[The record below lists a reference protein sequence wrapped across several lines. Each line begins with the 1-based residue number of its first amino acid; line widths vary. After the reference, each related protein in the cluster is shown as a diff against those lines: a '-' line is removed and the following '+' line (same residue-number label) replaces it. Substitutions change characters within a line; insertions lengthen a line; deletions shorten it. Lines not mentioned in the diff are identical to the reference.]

1 MAVAL
6 GDARG
11 AVERGGA
18 GARREVAGV
27 GAQAHGTA
35 QAADGLLLFHEGD
48 DGVRGP
54 GGELG
59 AVGVGPAQDVAG
71 EGDDGAL
78 HPQADAQEGRARG
91 AGVGDGAEHPQQ
103 AAPPETARDEDGV
116 GAGQARGGVAGL
128 ERLGF
133 HAQDLELGAVGQ
145 GGVGEGLVDALVSVL
160 VADVLAHDGDGDGA
174 RGAERAGQPGAV
186 VAQIQRPRLQ
196 AQGAEG
202 LHVKPLLREFDG
214 HLVDG
219 VADVELLD
227 DAAPGDVAEGGEL
240 AQVLG
245 LQAALGAADQEV
257 GLDADVAQDA
267 DGLLRGLGLELLG
280 GLEVRDVGQVD
291 EGDVAGL
298 GGHPELPRGLEEGKA
313 LDVAGGAADLGDGDV
328 HVRPMEGA
336 HGALDLVGDVGDD
349 LDGRAQ
355 VAALALAGDHRAV
368 DFAAGVVGGLGAGD
382 AGDALVV
389 AQVKVGLRAVV
400 GDEDLAVLVG
410 AHRAG
415 VDVEVR
421 VQLLHGHAVAAPA
434 QEEGERGGGDA
445 LAEAADDAAGDE
457 EVLGAHWRASMRE
470 TKVRKRDWAS
480 RGPGA
485 ASGWNCTDSAGSAR
499 WRTPSHVPSLRF
511 TWVCSRQ
518 SGRAVRA

>member
-1 MAVAL
+1 M
-6 GDARG
+6 RG
-11 AVERGGA
+11 V
-18 GARREVAGV
+18 
-27 GAQAHGTA
+27 
-35 QAADGLLLFHEGD
+35 
-48 DGVRGP
+48 

-59 AVGVGPAQDVAG
+59 AVGVGPAQEVAG
-71 EGDDGAL
+71 AGDDGAL

-91 AGVGDGAEHPQQ
+91 AGVGDRAEHPRQ
-103 AAPPETARDEDGV
+103 AAPPEAAGHEDAV
-116 GAGQARGGVAGL
+116 GPGEARGGVAGL
-128 ERLGF
+128 ELLGL
-133 HAQDLELGAVGQ
+133 HAEDLEFGAVGHR
-145 GGVGEGLVDALVSVL
+145 GVGEGLVDALVGVL
-160 VADVLAHDGDGDGA
+160 VADVLADDGDGDGA

-186 VAQIQRPRLQ
+186 VAQVQRARLQ

-202 LHVKPLLREFDG
+202 LRVEPLLREFDG

-219 VADVELLD
+219 VADVALLD
-227 DAAPGDVAEGGEL
+227 DAPLGDVAEGREF

-245 LQAALGAADQEV
+245 LQPALGAADEEV
-257 GLDADVAQDA
+257 GLDADGAQDA
-267 DGLLRGLGLELLG
+267 DGLLRGLGLELPG
-280 GLEVRDVGQVD
+280 GPEVGHVGEVD

-298 GGHPELPRGLEEGKA
+298 GGHAELPRGLEEGQA

-328 HVRPMEGA
+328 RAGPVEGA

-368 DFAAGVVGGLGAGD
+368 DLAAGVVGGLGAGD

-389 AQVKVGLRAVV
+389 AQVEVGLRAVV

-421 VQLLHGHAVAAPA
+421 VEFLHGHAVAAAA
-434 QEEGERGGGDA
+434 QEEGEGGGGDA
-445 LAEAADDAAGDE
+445 LAEAADHAAGDE

-470 TKVRKRDWAS
+470 TKERKSRPVS

-485 ASGWNCTDSAGSAR
+485 ASGWNCTEKAGSAR
-499 WRTPSHVPSLRF
+499 WRTPSQVPSLRF
-511 TWVCSRQ
+511 AWVCSRQ